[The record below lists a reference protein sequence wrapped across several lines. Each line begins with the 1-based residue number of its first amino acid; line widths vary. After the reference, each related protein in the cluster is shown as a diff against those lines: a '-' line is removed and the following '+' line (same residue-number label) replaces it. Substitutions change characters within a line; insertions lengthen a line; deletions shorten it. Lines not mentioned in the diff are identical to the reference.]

1 MSMLETYDV
10 KPIRLSV
17 FTPLGNA
24 FFSEFNREGIHR
36 SIIDTIKS
44 QTGYELDRQS
54 DGDIQSL
61 MRVVYTDLAADPY
74 TDVKNQ
80 VGRMNAEVIK
90 RATQT
95 ISTGMLQQLVY
106 LRDISENPV
115 PLEIPVN
122 TSTYGNK
129 IPSNFKFGIF

>member
-1 MSMLETYDV
+1 METYDR

-24 FFSEFNREGIHR
+24 FFSEFNKENIHS
-36 SIIDTIKS
+36 SILGEIKA
-44 QTGYELDRQS
+44 QTGYQLDRQS
-54 DGDIQSL
+54 DGDVQSL
-61 MRVVYTDLAADPY
+61 MRVVYTDLASDPY
-74 TDVKNQ
+74 TEVRAQ
-80 VGRMNAEVIK
+80 VARMNAEVVK
-90 RATQT
+90 RATST

-106 LRDISENPV
+106 MRDISENPV
-115 PLEIPVN
+115 PLEIPIS

>member
-1 MSMLETYDV
+1 METYDR
-10 KPIRLSV
+10 KPTRLSV

-24 FFSEFNREGIHR
+24 FFSEFNKEYIQS
-36 SIIDTIKS
+36 SISANIKS
-44 QTGYELDRQS
+44 QTGYELGRQN

-74 TDVKNQ
+74 TDVRSQ
-80 VGRMNAEVIK
+80 VSRMNAEVIR
-90 RATQT
+90 RASST

-106 LRDISENPV
+106 MRDIAENPV
-115 PLEIPVN
+115 PLEIPIS

>member
-1 MSMLETYDV
+1 METYDR

-24 FFSEFNREGIHR
+24 FFSEFNKEYIHS
-36 SIIDTIKS
+36 SILDTIKA
-44 QTGYELDRQS
+44 QTGYQLDRQS
-54 DGDIQSL
+54 DGDVQSL
-61 MRVVYTDLAADPY
+61 MRVVYTDLAVDPY
-74 TDVKNQ
+74 TDVRSQ
-80 VGRMNAEVIK
+80 VSRMNSEVVK
-90 RATQT
+90 RATST

-106 LRDISENPV
+106 MRDISENPV
-115 PLEIPVN
+115 PLEIPIS